1 MKPLSH
7 DHSFILEVENLIGGY
22 SGLKP
27 VLHDLSF
34 RVGPGQMIGL
44 VGLNGAGKS
53 TTIKHIL
60 GLLEPT
66 QGAIRMNGKT
76 RYDSKEDYHA
86 HMAYIPENPALYE
99 QLTLWEHLE
108 LTALAYHVEKS
119 DFTSRAE
126 RLMKEFRME
135 RMRDW
140 LPETFSK
147 GMKQKVMIMNA
158 FLVQP
163 SLYVI
168 DEPFVGLD
176 PRAIHSLLALIQSE
190 KERGAGILMSTHILS
205 TVEKF
210 CDRFIL
216 LHEGRILLKGTLDEW
231 REQTGLYQASLDD
244 IFMKVT
250 EVERNE

>member
-1 MKPLSH
+1 MNLLNKDSN
-7 DHSFILEVENLIGGY
+7 ILEVEHLVGGY
-22 SGLKP
+22 TGRKP
-27 VLHDLSF
+27 ILHDLSLC
-34 RVGPGQMIGL
+34 VKPGQIVGL

-60 GLLEPT
+60 GLMEPI
-66 QGAIRMNGKT
+66 QGTIRMNGKV
-76 RYDSKEDYHA
+76 RHDSKQEYHS
-86 HMAYIPENPALYE
+86 HMAYIPESPALYE

-108 LTALAYHVEKS
+108 LTALAYHLEKS
-119 DFTSRAE
+119 VFASRAE
-126 RLMKEFRME
+126 NLMKEFRME
-135 RMRDW
+135 RMKDW

-176 PRAIHSLLALIQSE
+176 PRAIHSLLSLIQSE
-190 KERGAGILMSTHILS
+190 KERGAGIFMSTHILS

-216 LHEGRILLKGTLDEW
+216 LHEGRILLSGTLDEW
-231 REQTGLYQASLDD
+231 RKQTGLHHASLDE

>member
-1 MKPLSH
+1 MKPLNQ
-7 DHSFILEVENLIGGY
+7 DHSFILEVGNLIGGY
-22 SGLKP
+22 RGRKP

-34 RVGPGQMIGL
+34 RVRPGEIVGL

-60 GLLEPT
+60 GLLEPI
-66 QGAIRMNGKT
+66 QGTILMNGKA
-76 RYDSKEDYHA
+76 RHDSKQDYHA
-86 HMAYIPENPALYE
+86 HMAYIPETPALYE

-108 LTALAYHVEKS
+108 LTALAYHLEKKE
-119 DFTSRAE
+119 FTSRAE
-126 RLMKEFRME
+126 KLMKEFRME
-135 RMRDW
+135 RMKDW

-176 PRAIHSLLALIQSE
+176 PRAIHSLLRLIQAE
-190 KERGAGILMSTHILS
+190 KERGAGVLMSTHILS
-205 TVEKF
+205 TIEKF
-210 CDRFIL
+210 CDHFIL
-216 LHEGRILLKGTLDEW
+216 LHEGRILLNGTLEGW
-231 REQTGLYQASLDD
+231 RKQTGSYQASLDD

>member
-1 MKPLSH
+1 MKPIDH
-7 DHSFILEVENLIGGY
+7 DHSFILEVESLLGGY
-22 SGLKP
+22 TGRKP
-27 VLHDLSF
+27 ILHNLSF
-34 RVGPGQMIGL
+34 QVGPGQIVGL

-60 GLLEPT
+60 GLLEPI
-66 QGAIRMNGKT
+66 QGTIRINGKA
-76 RYDSKEDYHA
+76 RHDSKQDYHA
-86 HMAYIPENPALYE
+86 HMTYIPESPTLYG

-108 LTALAYHVEKS
+108 LTALAYHLEKRE
-119 DFTSRAE
+119 FISRADK
-126 RLMKEFRME
+126 LMKEFRME
-135 RMRDW
+135 RMKDW

-176 PRAIHSLLALIQSE
+176 PRAIHSLLALIRSE

-210 CDRFIL
+210 CDHFIL
-216 LHEGRILLKGTLDEW
+216 LHEGRILLRGTLDEW